1 MRSRPSSS
9 KVAPASRRSH
19 AGRNPQSINRHN
31 EFRSFAFAVRVR
43 VYLDLHMKTRFV
55 VQLATVLFL
64 LFVPSVVRAD
74 TLDDL
79 ARDFWAWRAAE
90 QPVSSDDIP
99 RIERPSGWVPDWSP
113 EAVARYH
120 KQLDEYET
128 RWQKIDASAGPI
140 PRQVDY
146 RLMGSALSRVRWE
159 LDRIRNWQR
168 DPSFY
173 VQQTVGAY
181 LQLLLPPPPF
191 DSARSKQIVAT
202 LASIPRTLA
211 SANQNLTEP
220 AAPFARIALS
230 QLQDIRS
237 RLLKSV
243 ARLKPLL
250 DAESS
255 RNLDSVSEQAAV
267 ALESYRDWLTQRL
280 ATMRTE
286 TAIGR
291 DNYVFFLKNV
301 ALLPFS
307 PEQLLEMGKQEW
319 ARSVASQVYEEHR
332 NAGIP
337 QLGLFKNESEQIA
350 QEQKDELA
358 VRRYLQLKDI
368 LSVPDWL
375 QHYRFAPT
383 PAYLAGFADITEL
396 DDFTGPNRLKENCT
410 RYISAPSLNLGYFA
424 ATMAKDPRGIIV
436 HEGVPGHYFQL
447 ALSWA
452 NPDPIRRHYY
462 DSSANEGIG
471 FYAEEMLLHAGLF
484 DDSPRS
490 REFIWNFMR
499 LRALRVEVDVKL
511 AVGVFSLDQ
520 AAEYLKNTVP
530 MDSATAHGE
539 AAMFATT
546 PGQAISY
553 QMGKLQIY
561 KFLADAHRQKGTAFN
576 LFAFHDFLWQNG
588 NLPIALQ
595 RWEFLGVNDEMEKY

>member
-1 MRSRPSSS
+1 M
-9 KVAPASRRSH
+9 VM
-19 AGRNPQSINRHN
+19 
-31 EFRSFAFAVRVR
+31 FT
-43 VYLDLHMKTRFV
+43 MKMNLAAH
-55 VQLATVLFL
+55 LATIL
-64 LFVPSVVRAD
+64 LFCSLTHAD
-74 TLDDL
+74 ALDEL
-79 ARDFWAWRAAE
+79 ARDFWAWRTAE
-90 QPVSSDDIP
+90 QPVSPDDIP
-99 RIERPSGWVPDWSP
+99 RIERPSGWAPDWSP
-113 EAVARYH
+113 KAAARYH
-120 KQLDEYET
+120 KQLDEFET
-128 RWQKIDASAGPI
+128 RWQKMDASTWPI
-140 PRQVDY
+140 PRQIDY

-159 LDRIRNWQR
+159 LDRLRSWQR

-181 LQLLLPPPPF
+181 LQLLLPPPF
-191 DSARSKQIVAT
+191 DSARSKQIVAA
-202 LASIPRTLA
+202 LASIPHTLD
-211 SANQNLTEP
+211 SARQNLTEP

-230 QLQDIRS
+230 QLQDMRP
-237 RLLKSV
+237 RLLQSV
-243 ARLKPLL
+243 AGLKPML

-255 RNLDSVSEQAAV
+255 HDLDSDAERAAV

-280 ATMRTE
+280 PTMRTE

-291 DNYVFFLKNV
+291 DNYIFFLKNV

-332 NAGIP
+332 NTGIP
-337 QLGLFKNESEQIA
+337 ELRLFKDESKQIA

-368 LSVPDWL
+368 LTVPAWL

-383 PAYLAGFADITEL
+383 PTYLAGFADITEL
-396 DDFTGPNRLKENCT
+396 DDFTGPSRLKENCT

-484 DDSPRS
+484 DDSPRT

-511 AVGVFSLDQ
+511 AVGEFSLDQ
-520 AAEYLKNTVP
+520 AAAYLKNTVP
-530 MDSATAHGE
+530 MDSDTAKGE

-553 QMGKLQIY
+553 QIGKLQIY
-561 KFLADAHRQKGTAFN
+561 KFLTDAHRQKGNSFS
-576 LFAFHDFLWQNG
+576 LRVFHDFLWQNG
-588 NLPIALQ
+588 NVPIALQ
-595 RWEFLGVNDEMEKY
+595 RWEFLGLRDEIQTQ

>member
-1 MRSRPSSS
+1 
-9 KVAPASRRSH
+9 
-19 AGRNPQSINRHN
+19 
-31 EFRSFAFAVRVR
+31 
-43 VYLDLHMKTRFV
+43 MKTRFA
-55 VQLATVLFL
+55 VQLATVLFF
-64 LFVPSVVRAD
+64 LFVPSVVHAD
-74 TLDDL
+74 SLDDL
-79 ARDFWAWRAAE
+79 ARDFWIWRAAE

-99 RIERPSGWVPDWSP
+99 RIERPSGWAPDWSP

-120 KQLDEYET
+120 KQLAEFET
-128 RWQKIDASAGPI
+128 RWQKIDASTWPI

-159 LDRIRNWQR
+159 LDCIRNWQR

-291 DNYVFFLKNV
+291 DNYVFFFKNV

-471 FYAEEMLLHAGLF
+471 FYTEEMLLHAGLF

-490 REFIWNFMR
+490 REFIWNFIR

-511 AVGVFSLDQ
+511 ALGVFSLDQ

-553 QMGKLQIY
+553 QIGKLQIY
-561 KFLADAHRQKGTAFN
+561 KFLADAHRQKGSSFS
-576 LFAFHDFLWQNG
+576 LRAFHDFLWENG
-588 NLPIALQ
+588 NVPIALQ
-595 RWEFLGVNDEMEKY
+595 RWEFLGLNDAMEKY

>member
-1 MRSRPSSS
+1 MFTMKINLTAHLATILLFCSLT
-9 KVAPASRRSH
+9 H
-19 AGRNPQSINRHN
+19 AGS
-31 EFRSFAFAVRVR
+31 
-43 VYLDLHMKTRFV
+43 LDE
-55 VQLATVLFL
+55 
-64 LFVPSVVRAD
+64 
-74 TLDDL
+74 L

-99 RIERPSGWVPDWSP
+99 RIERPSGWAPDWSP
-113 EAVARYH
+113 KAAARYH
-120 KQLDEYET
+120 KQLDEFET
-128 RWQKIDASAGPI
+128 RWQKMEASTWPI
-140 PRQVDY
+140 PRQIDY

-159 LDRIRNWQR
+159 LDRLRSWQR

-181 LQLLLPPPPF
+181 LQLLLPPPF

-211 SANQNLTEP
+211 SARQNLTEP

-243 ARLKPLL
+243 AGLRPLL

-255 RNLDSVSEQAAV
+255 RDLDSDAERAAV

-280 ATMRTE
+280 PTMRTE

-291 DNYVFFLKNV
+291 DNYIFFLKKV

-332 NAGIP
+332 NTGIP
-337 QLGLFKNESEQIA
+337 QLPLLKDESKQIA

-368 LSVPDWL
+368 LTVPDWL

-383 PAYLAGFADITEL
+383 PTFLAGFADITEL
-396 DDFTGPNRLKENCT
+396 DDFTGPSRLKENCT

-424 ATMAKDPRGIIV
+424 ATMAKDPRAIIV

-484 DDSPRS
+484 DDSPRT

-499 LRALRVEVDVKL
+499 LRALRVEVDGKL
-511 AVGVFSLDQ
+511 ALGEFSLDQ
-520 AAEYLKNTVP
+520 AAAYLKNTVP
-530 MDSATAHGE
+530 MDSDTAKGE

-553 QMGKLQIY
+553 QIGKLQIY
-561 KFLADAHRQKGTAFN
+561 KFLADAHRQKGNSFS
-576 LFAFHDFLWQNG
+576 LRVFHDFLWQNG
-588 NLPIALQ
+588 NVPIALQ
-595 RWEFLGVNDEMEKY
+595 RWEFLGLRDEIQTQ

>member
-1 MRSRPSSS
+1 M
-9 KVAPASRRSH
+9 KTKLAALLVTVLL
-19 AGRNPQSINRHN
+19 
-31 EFRSFAFAVRVR
+31 FCSFA
-43 VYLDLHMKTRFV
+43 
-55 VQLATVLFL
+55 Q
-64 LFVPSVVRAD
+64 AD
-74 TLDDL
+74 SLDDL
-79 ARDFWAWRAAE
+79 ARDFWMWRALE

-120 KQLDEYET
+120 KQLDEFDS
-128 RWQKIDASAGPI
+128 RWQKMDASTWPI
-140 PRQVDY
+140 ARQVDH
-146 RLMGSALSRVRWE
+146 RLIGSAISRVRWE
-159 LDRIRNWQR
+159 LDRVRNWQR

-173 VQQTVGAY
+173 VQQSVGAY

-191 DSARSKQIVAT
+191 DAARSMQTVAM

-211 SANQNLTEP
+211 SAKQNLIDPT
-220 AAPFARIALS
+220 APFARIALA
-230 QLQDIRS
+230 QLQDILP
-237 RLLKSV
+237 RLLKSI
-243 ARLKPLL
+243 AGLKPLL
-250 DAESS
+250 DPESS
-255 RNLDSVSEQAAV
+255 RNLESVGEEAAA
-267 ALESYRDWLTQRL
+267 ALESYRDWLNQRL
-280 ATMRTE
+280 PTLRME

-307 PEQLLEMGKQEW
+307 PEELLEMGKQEW

-332 NAGIP
+332 NRGIP
-337 QLGLFKNESEQIA
+337 QLRFFKDEAEQIA
-350 QEQKDELA
+350 HEGDDELA
-358 VRRYLQLKDI
+358 VRRYLQTKD
-368 LSVPDWL
+368 LVTVPDWV
-375 QHYRFAPT
+375 QHYRFAAIP
-383 PAYLAGFADITEL
+383 PYLAGFANVTEL
-396 DDFTGPNRLKENCT
+396 DDFTGPSRLKENCT
-410 RYISAPSLNLGYFA
+410 RYIPAPGPNLGYFA
-424 ATMAKDPRGIIV
+424 ATMAKDPRGILV

-484 DDSPRS
+484 DDSPRT

-511 AVGVFSLDQ
+511 ALGEFSLDQ

-530 MDSATAHGE
+530 MDSATAHEE

-553 QMGKLQIY
+553 QIGKLQIY
-561 KFLADAHRQKGTAFN
+561 KFLADAHRKKGAAFN
-576 LFAFHDFLWQNG
+576 LRAFHDVLWQNG
-588 NLPIALQ
+588 NVPVALQ
-595 RWEFLGVNDEMEKY
+595 RWEFLGLKDGMEQ